1 MQQISISELLE
12 QRPVIHKIQFD
23 LKEQRKQA
31 IHDKIV
37 LEDLTRSRLKIAIV
51 TETWLPE
58 INGVAHALLQLC
70 KGLQKQGHKILLIRP
85 QQRQAC
91 NDFKPHSECLVKAH
105 CIPKYSNLQF
115 GRPQFLKIHQAVET
129 FTPDII
135 HIVTEGPLGLVAQ
148 QLAKFHKIPV
158 SSGFHSSFQEFSRF
172 FDLAFLLKPIQGYLK
187 WFHNNTD
194 LTCVP
199 SRSTAQALNQ
209 FGVTCPLA
217 VVGRGVDPDT
227 FSPKWR
233 SPDLRYAWGVSNET
247 RVMLYVG
254 RLSPE
259 KEIDVL
265 IKTYFVLRQ
274 VRQQDVRLVVVGDG
288 PDRTRLQQLNQD
300 GSIVFTGSLTGEKL
314 SAAYASA
321 DVFCFASQVETFGN
335 VVLEA
340 MASGLPVI
348 AYDYACANLH
358 VQHGETGWL
367 SGLGHQQGLIQQ
379 MLGLPDLQRLQ
390 QMGAQARKKAEKVG
404 WQYPVRQFEQALYS
418 LVQQQEYRI

>member
-1 MQQISISELLE
+1 MEQPCTSALSKKMSALQNIS
-12 QRPVIHKIQFD
+12 FD
-23 LKEQRKQA
+23 LKQLRQQKT
-31 IHDKIV
+31 KMTLP
-37 LEDLTRSRLKIAIV
+37 LEELTRPRLKIAIV
-51 TETWLPE
+51 TETWSPE

-85 QQRQAC
+85 EQRQAC

-105 CIPKYSNLQF
+105 CLPKYSNLQF
-115 GRPQFLKIHQAVET
+115 GRPQFLKIHQAVEI

-227 FSPKWR
+227 FSPK
-233 SPDLRYAWGVSNET
+233 L
-247 RVMLYVG
+247 
-254 RLSPE
+254 
-259 KEIDVL
+259 
-265 IKTYFVLRQ
+265 
-274 VRQQDVRLVVVGDG
+274 
-288 PDRTRLQQLNQD
+288 
-300 GSIVFTGSLTGEKL
+300 
-314 SAAYASA
+314 
-321 DVFCFASQVETFGN
+321 
-335 VVLEA
+335 
-340 MASGLPVI
+340 
-348 AYDYACANLH
+348 
-358 VQHGETGWL
+358 
-367 SGLGHQQGLIQQ
+367 
-379 MLGLPDLQRLQ
+379 
-390 QMGAQARKKAEKVG
+390 
-404 WQYPVRQFEQALYS
+404 
-418 LVQQQEYRI
+418 

>member
-31 IHDKIV
+31 IRDKIV

-51 TETWLPE
+51 TETWPPE

-85 QQRQAC
+85 EQRQAC
-91 NDFKPHSECLVKAH
+91 NDFQPHSECLVKAH

-129 FTPDII
+129 FIPDII

-209 FGVTCPLA
+209 FGVTSPLA

-379 MLGLPDLQRLQ
+379 MLELPDLQRLQ

-404 WQYPVRQFEQALYS
+404 WQYPVRQFEQALYL
-418 LVQQQEYRI
+418 LVQHQEYRI